1 MAGAAGV
8 FITRAFEAMLKDC
21 AANRGKFATLQ
32 QSIRSYL
39 ESIKGAKAEGAVI
52 TEALASAGRVLD
64 GPQDELVLQ
73 PLRLAVE
80 TKHVKLVE
88 PALDCLHVITNHHHP
103 ISALHL
109 LACMLEAH
117 EASDVLH

>member
-1 MAGAAGV
+1 MELWWSLRGAHV
-8 FITRAFEAMLKDC
+8 VV
-21 AANRGKFATLQ
+21 
-32 QSIRSYL
+32 